1 MGNRDIR
8 IATASK
14 ELLVRF
20 RLVNPPGFGE
30 GIDLLLRRFG
40 IIRGVISGRGRAGKL
55 CGIRGIVGKRR
66 SNGRLAIFIVS
77 VTGSDFL
84 VLSVDGSPC
93 VHGRLG
99 TVLVTGGC
107 ASIEWAIVVKHRANT
122 SKIQSINHIGMDG
135 ALLSF

>member
-1 MGNRDIR
+1 MGDRDIR

-14 ELLVRF
+14 ELLIGF

-40 IIRGVISGRGRAGKL
+40 IIRGVINGRGRAGKL
-55 CGIRGIVGKRR
+55 CGIRGIVSKRR
-66 SNGRLAIFIVS
+66 SNGSIFFVS

-122 SKIQSINHIGMDG
+122 SKIQSINHIGVDG